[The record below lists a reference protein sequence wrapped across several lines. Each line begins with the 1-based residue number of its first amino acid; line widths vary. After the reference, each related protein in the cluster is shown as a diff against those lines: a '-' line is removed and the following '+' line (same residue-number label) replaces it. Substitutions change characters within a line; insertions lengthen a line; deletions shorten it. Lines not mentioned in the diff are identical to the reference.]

1 MPVYVVSLVVDE
13 ARPDAESSS
22 GLQRQVVSQP
32 RVVQQRWDRSRFDV
46 LHRPGVVSV
55 LARVWARDPE
65 GAYRRAAQRLRWS
78 WRVPLGQVRGARV
91 QRLRWHVGRRG
102 LYRELDAVPPRSR
115 GGGPAAAGVRRPV
128 G

>member
-1 MPVYVVSLVVDE
+1 MYVVSLVVDE
-13 ARPDAESSS
+13 ARPDAEPSS
-22 GLQRQVVSQP
+22 GLQGQVVGQP

-55 LARVWARDPE
+55 LGRVWARDPG
-65 GAYRRAAQRLRWS
+65 GAHRRAEQRLRRS

-102 LYRELDAVPPRSR
+102 LYRELDAVPPRPR